1 MTTACFDLKRLSPE
15 VLYTL
20 ITVSGCLQERP
31 FVASAATTGAQYANS
46 DINEP
51 LGSAGLVA
59 AVNSKPSKQQ
69 RRGAAVLHQPKRIK
83 KA

>member
-1 MTTACFDLKRLSPE
+1 MTIACFDLKRLSPE

-20 ITVSGCLQERP
+20 TTVSGCLQERP
-31 FVASAATTGAQYANS
+31 FVASAANTGVEATNS

-51 LGSAGLVA
+51 PGSAGLVA
-59 AVNSKPSKQQ
+59 AVSSKSGKQQ
-69 RRGAAVLHQPKRIK
+69 RRGAAVVHQPKRIK